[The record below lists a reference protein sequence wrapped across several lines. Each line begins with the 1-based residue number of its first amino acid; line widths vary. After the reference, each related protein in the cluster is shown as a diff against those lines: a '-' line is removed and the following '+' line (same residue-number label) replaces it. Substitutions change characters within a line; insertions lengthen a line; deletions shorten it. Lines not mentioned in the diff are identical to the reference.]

1 MNEKSGAPYVGG
13 MASALRRCRSLCRRF
28 SPAPYIVGMNKK
40 EEIYTSKEIA
50 EMFKVSVYA
59 VRTWA
64 IRGLP
69 GAVKIGKSW
78 RFTRES
84 VDYLKFSGVV

>member
-1 MNEKSGAPYVGG
+1 MSTLPHGQVRKNTGVTPMTEKSGAPYIGG
-13 MASALRRCRSLCRRF
+13 MDR
-28 SPAPYIVGMNKK
+28 K
-40 EEIYTSKEIA
+40 EEIYTTKEIA
-50 EMFKVSVYA
+50 ELFKVSIYA

-64 IRGLP
+64 ARGLP

-78 RFTRES
+78 RFTSET

>member
-1 MNEKSGAPYVGG
+1 MTWCPHSPTDKSGENTGVTPMSGKSGAPYIGG
-13 MASALRRCRSLCRRF
+13 MDR
-28 SPAPYIVGMNKK
+28 K
-40 EEIYTSKEIA
+40 EEIYTTKDIA
-50 EMFKVSVYA
+50 ELFKVSVYA
-59 VRTWA
+59 VRVWA
-64 IRGLP
+64 ARGLP

>member
-1 MNEKSGAPYVGG
+1 MNEKH
-13 MASALRRCRSLCRRF
+13 
-28 SPAPYIVGMNKK
+28 PAPYMGSMDRKD
-40 EEIYTSKEIA
+40 EIYTTKEIA
-50 EMFKVSVYA
+50 DLFKVSVYA

-64 IRGLP
+64 ARGLP

-78 RFTRES
+78 RFTTET

>member
-1 MNEKSGAPYVGG
+1 MSTPPGQVRKNTGVTPMTEKSGAPYIGG
-13 MASALRRCRSLCRRF
+13 MDR
-28 SPAPYIVGMNKK
+28 K
-40 EEIYTSKEIA
+40 EEIYTTKEIA
-50 EMFKVSVYA
+50 DLFKVSVYA

-64 IRGLP
+64 ARGLP

-78 RFTRES
+78 RFTSET